1 MNFILKLA
9 LLLTLLMT
17 NSSCSRAIGKIFP
30 GRAFSEYRPDKDT
43 SSEFK
48 QGWRDGCE
56 VGMASAGNTF
66 YKMFHNSNQV
76 DGYKMVNSGDYSNAW
91 NIAFWYC
98 FRHDYIKQ
106 KSAIWGG
113 YFSGYR

>member
-1 MNFILKLA
+1 MNSISKKIW
-9 LLLTLLMT
+9 LLLILIGC
-17 NSSCSRAIGKIFP
+17 SSCAPAIGKMFP

-48 QGWRDGCE
+48 QGWDDGCE

-66 YKMFHNSNQV
+66 YKVFHNVHKV
-76 DGYKMVNSGDYSNAW
+76 DGYKMVNSSDYSSAW
-91 NIAFWYC
+91 NLAFWYC